1 MSKNYEFYPMITRT
15 VKTLIGI
22 VSKNEEKNFLLILQ
36 NYPNIQ
42 VVDVN
47 DATPLLLALVQEL
60 DRQYTRWNKEGDD
73 VK

>member
-1 MSKNYEFYPMITRT
+1 MRNTREFYPMITRT

-22 VSKNEEKNFLLILQ
+22 AQESEYENFLILLE

-47 DATPLLLALVQEL
+47 DVTPLLLALVKEL
-60 DRQYTRWNKEGDD
+60 DRQYERWNVGGGNGK
-73 VK
+73 

>member
-22 VSKNEEKNFLLILQ
+22 VSKNEEKKFLLILQ

-42 VVDVN
+42 VVD
-47 DATPLLLALVQEL
+47 TPLLLALVQEL
-60 DRQYTRWNKEGDD
+60 DRQYTRWNKEGDNG
-73 VK
+73 K

>member
-60 DRQYTRWNKEGDD
+60 DRQYTRWNKEGGDG
-73 VK
+73 K

>member
-15 VKTLIGI
+15 IKTLIGI
-22 VSKNEEKNFLLILQ
+22 VSKNEEKKFLLILQ

-73 VK
+73 GK

>member
-73 VK
+73 GK

>member
-22 VSKNEEKNFLLILQ
+22 VSKNEEKKFLLILQ

-42 VVDVN
+42 VVD
-47 DATPLLLALVQEL
+47 TPLLLALVQEL

-73 VK
+73 GK

>member
-1 MSKNYEFYPMITRT
+1 MANNHEFYPMITQP

-22 VSKNEEKNFLLILQ
+22 VSEEERENFLTLLQ

-47 DATPLLLALVQEL
+47 DVTPLLLALVKEL
-60 DRQYTRWNKEGDD
+60 DRQYARWNRGGTNGK
-73 VK
+73 

>member
-1 MSKNYEFYPMITRT
+1 MANNHEFYPMITQT

-22 VSKNEEKNFLLILQ
+22 VSEEERENFLILLQ

-47 DATPLLLALVQEL
+47 DVTPLLLALVKEL
-60 DRQYTRWNKEGDD
+60 DRQYVRWNKGGNNG
-73 VK
+73 K

>member
-47 DATPLLLALVQEL
+47 NATPLLLALVQEL
-60 DRQYTRWNKEGDD
+60 DRQYTRWNKEGDNG
-73 VK
+73 K

>member
-15 VKTLIGI
+15 VKTLIDI

-47 DATPLLLALVQEL
+47 NATPLLLALVQEL
-60 DRQYTRWNKEGDD
+60 DRQYTRWNKEGDNG
-73 VK
+73 K

>member
-1 MSKNYEFYPMITRT
+1 MTNNHEFYPMITQT

-22 VSKNEEKNFLLILQ
+22 VSEKERENFLILLQ

-47 DATPLLLALVQEL
+47 DVTPLLLALVKEL
-60 DRQYTRWNKEGDD
+60 DRQYARWNKGGING
-73 VK
+73 K

>member
-1 MSKNYEFYPMITRT
+1 MINNHEFYPMITQT

-22 VSKNEEKNFLLILQ
+22 VSEEERANFLILLQ

-47 DATPLLLALVQEL
+47 DVTPLLLALVKEL
-60 DRQYTRWNKEGDD
+60 DRQYARWNKGGANG
-73 VK
+73 K

>member
-22 VSKNEEKNFLLILQ
+22 VSKNEEKKFLLILQ

-73 VK
+73 GK

>member
-22 VSKNEEKNFLLILQ
+22 VSKNEEKNFLFILQ

-60 DRQYTRWNKEGDD
+60 DRQYTRWNKEGNDG
-73 VK
+73 K

>member
-22 VSKNEEKNFLLILQ
+22 VGKNEEKNFLLILQ

-73 VK
+73 GK